1 MVSELLTNW
10 TIYANKVCKYNKT
23 TLVWMR
29 TVTKDLGSL
38 RLPSLAFEAS
48 QLADC
53 AATSFML
60 ITWVPE
66 QEIWSLRNHK
76 VHNRGSVDILMAS
89 KHIQA

>member
-1 MVSELLTNW
+1 MD
-10 TIYANKVCKYNKT
+10 AHCDK
-23 TLVWMR
+23 
-29 TVTKDLGSL
+29 GSWQFT
-38 RLPSLAFEAS
+38 PPIIDFEAS